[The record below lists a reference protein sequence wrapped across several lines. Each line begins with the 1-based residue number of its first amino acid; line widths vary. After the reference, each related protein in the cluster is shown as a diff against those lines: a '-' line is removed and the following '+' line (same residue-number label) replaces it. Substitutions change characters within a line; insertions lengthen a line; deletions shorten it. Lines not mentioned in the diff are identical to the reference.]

1 MCTRFLDLF
10 IQLKLKGKMVSDNMQ
25 NFIVKKFSSYV
36 FLSSLWL
43 FGFILPLL
51 LTQLAEI
58 KMENVSIIQHAMEL
72 FL

>member
-1 MCTRFLDLF
+1 
-10 IQLKLKGKMVSDNMQ
+10 MQ
-25 NFIVKKFSSYV
+25 NFIVKKFSSYD

-51 LTQLAEI
+51 LTQPAEI